1 MQSTSSPPPTSAE
14 GRPGPFGLSEHP
26 LLPMAEVGK
35 VNRKGQLRGT
45 ATGIFSGVLGA
56 LFVRNGL
63 KRSPNATV
71 MSGLLIGSLTGY
83 ISSTIY
89 VKEGLRIL
97 EEKKQSLRSTVDRDT
112 DLMNTLDMQA
122 GQNPNFEAGVA
133 GLHEFQDRSH
143 STRGDH

>member
-1 MQSTSSPPPTSAE
+1 M
-14 GRPGPFGLSEHP
+14 
-26 LLPMAEVGK
+26 V
-35 VNRKGQLRGT
+35 
-45 ATGIFSGVLGA
+45 A
-56 LFVRNGL
+56 LIVRNVL
-63 KRSPNATV
+63 KRSPNATL

-97 EEKKQSLRSTVDRDT
+97 EEKKQTLRSTVDRDN

-122 GQNPNFEAGVA
+122 GQNPNFEAGIA

>member
-1 MQSTSSPPPTSAE
+1 
-14 GRPGPFGLSEHP
+14 
-26 LLPMAEVGK
+26 
-35 VNRKGQLRGT
+35 
-45 ATGIFSGVLGA
+45 
-56 LFVRNGL
+56 
-63 KRSPNATV
+63 

-83 ISSTIY
+83 ISSTFY

-97 EEKKQSLRSTVDRDT
+97 EEKKQSLQSTVNRDV

-133 GLHEFQDRSH
+133 GLHDFQDRSH